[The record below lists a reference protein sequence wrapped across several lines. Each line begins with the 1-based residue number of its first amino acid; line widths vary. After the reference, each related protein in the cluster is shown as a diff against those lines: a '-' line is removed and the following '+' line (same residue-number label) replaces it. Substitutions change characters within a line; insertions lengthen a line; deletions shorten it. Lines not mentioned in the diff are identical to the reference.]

1 MKNNTVPLDT
11 SVGSN
16 QTINRQLQGKWLL
29 IAKGVYIVSLTMV
42 FLVQVFIILNYFQKT
57 QELLNY
63 WTTDFWIEKSESD
76 RFIVTR
82 VTGEVHQGVEEGNVI
97 LKINGVEVLGNATL
111 EEVEEKFKGPLGGVV
126 TLTIVKND
134 GTIQDIQ
141 IVRGKD
147 IVVLLNKYRLTPSL
161 FFWLL
166 FGTVSLL
173 LLSTT
178 FVSLVIY
185 QAFKTDWL
193 VLIVALS
200 QLFLPFALN
209 YFLYVIG
216 IFGFNFPQYIFLLC
230 SKIGSAL
237 LLLTIY
243 MFPDGQIYPKR
254 IKWLLIAAVIFSSRD
269 FGFNYGLLY
278 GLLTLQI
285 PLPYQLLPWLWI
297 LSLTIGVFV
306 QIQKF
311 QKTTTALEKQQIK
324 WAMIGF
330 LSITFV
336 MLMSEV
342 IGWFNLWTET
352 NEVGF
357 WELVLSDLSKFILL
371 GILLLVSSIALTIS
385 IYRYKL
391 WDADFYINRAI
402 VYSLVTGIIAVTL
415 IITVTILQNFLQQFD
430 SQVSPLMIAVLSSIQ
445 ITALFKPIRT
455 WVEKWVNERFYKDRV
470 NFVEAIVELQPEKWQ
485 FITTK
490 DMLQLLVTKT
500 PSLIKS
506 TRSAIYLV
514 DNKGFDLVS
523 AFGIEKKEVRNFVV
537 DPKDLEKLKKRKVVE
552 MPNKEPFVALVPLT
566 VPRGHEND
574 LVGILALGAREKG
587 RGYSRDHISDLAD
600 LGKSAGV
607 AIHFLQLSENKVNS

>member
-1 MKNNTVPLDT
+1 MSGEDT
-11 SVGSN
+11 
-16 QTINRQLQGKWLL
+16 QG
-29 IAKGVYIVSLTMV
+29 I
-42 FLVQVFIILNYFQKT
+42 
-57 QELLNY
+57 
-63 WTTDFWIEKSESD
+63 
-76 RFIVTR
+76 
-82 VTGEVHQGVEEGNVI
+82 EEGNVI
-97 LKINGVEVLGNATL
+97 LKINGVEVSGNATP
-111 EEVEEKFKGPLGGVV
+111 EEVEEKFKGPLGGIV
-126 TLTIVKND
+126 TLTIVRKD
-134 GTIQDIQ
+134 GTTQDIQ

-147 IVVLLNKYRLTPSL
+147 IVVLLNKYRLTPPL
-161 FFWLL
+161 FFWFL
-166 FGTVSLL
+166 FGVVSMLM
-173 LLSTT
+173 LSTT

-185 QAFKTDWL
+185 RAFKSDWL
-193 VLIVALS
+193 VFLVALS

-209 YFLYVIG
+209 YFVYLVS
-216 IFGFNFPQYIFLLC
+216 IFGLDFPGYFILLS

-243 MFPDGQIYPKR
+243 VFPDGQIYPKR

-285 PLPYQLLPWLWI
+285 PLSYQLLSWLWI

-311 QKTTTALEKQQIK
+311 KKTPTALEKQQIK

-336 MLMSEV
+336 MLISEI
-342 IGWFNLWTET
+342 IGWVNLWTET
-352 NEVGF
+352 KEVGF
-357 WELVLSDLSKFILL
+357 WELILSDLSKFIVL
-371 GILLLVSSIALTIS
+371 GVLLLVSSIALTIS

-391 WDADFYINRAI
+391 WDADFYINRVI
-402 VYSLVTGIIAVTL
+402 VYSLVTGVIAITL
-415 IITVTILQNFLQQFD
+415 IVTVTILQNFLQQYD

-455 WVEKWVNERFYKDRV
+455 WVEKRVNERFYKDRV

-485 FITTK
+485 FISTA
-490 DMLQLLVTKT
+490 DMLQLLVVKT

-506 TRSAIYLV
+506 TRSAIYLI

-523 AFGIEKKEVRNFVV
+523 AFGIEKKEVRNLVV
-537 DPKDLEKLKKRKVVE
+537 DPKDIEKLKKRKVVE
-552 MPNKEPFVALVPLT
+552 LPNKEPFVVLVPLT

-600 LGKSAGV
+600 LGKNAGV
-607 AIHFLQLSENKVNS
+607 AIHFLQLSKNKTNS